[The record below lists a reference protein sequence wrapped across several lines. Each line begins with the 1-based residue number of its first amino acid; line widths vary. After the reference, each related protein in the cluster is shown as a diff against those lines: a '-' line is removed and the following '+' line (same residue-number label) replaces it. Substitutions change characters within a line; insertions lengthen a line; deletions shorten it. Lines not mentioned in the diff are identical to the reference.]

1 MNKIKRLAKKKK
13 RKKWNETETI
23 VTETKNTE
31 ADTLKNAKKWCPI
44 GHSKKNKSTK

>member
-13 RKKWNETETI
+13 RIKWNETETI

-31 ADTLKNAKKWCPI
+31 ADTLKNDVQLATARKI
-44 GHSKKNKSTK
+44 NQQNR